1 MINAK
6 AERWR
11 QMAEECRVCAESMH
25 SGSARCGMMHCA
37 AGYDLMAAQAEH
49 APEQSILD
57 TSPEV
62 WSPPIA
68 G

>member
-25 SGSARCGMMHCA
+25 SNSARHGMMQCA

-49 APEQSILD
+49 APVLD
-57 TSPEV
+57 TSLKV